1 LLQRIERTGTGALKH
16 IRSLFIT
23 GIDKNYFEQL
33 DRLERLICGLANLQ
47 TFKWAGSIQMLK
59 FMLDLICVRFP
70 KLQLEVKS
78 AVPILEVKEDI
89 QPLERI
95 LVHPASSMITRLE
108 VITDENNGLYEGFKH
123 LMGMLMCNSVLTR
136 LQIAGNRSGIDQDP
150 TRLQN
155 IKGRKLPRL
164 RDLRLYVRDS
174 SVFTNHELLLLG
186 DNGGWDEL
194 ISLGLY
200 HVDSLL
206 QFLGRIPRLDP
217 LWLVPWEVEDIDQ
230 VEPYLEPI
238 SRSRGAW

>member
-1 LLQRIERTGTGALKH
+1 MQNAKDLLNVCLVSRQFYMLSIPHLYRNISFDFRRTSHLRLLQRIERTGTGALKH
-16 IRSLFIT
+16 IRSLCVT

-33 DRLERLICGLANLQ
+33 DRLERLICGLANLE
-47 TFKWAGSIQMLK
+47 TFKWVGSIQMPK
-59 FMLDLICVRFP
+59 FMLDLLCVRFP

-78 AVPILEVKEDI
+78 AVPIFEVKEEI

-95 LVHPASSMITRLE
+95 LVHPASSMITRLD

-136 LQIAGNRSGIDQDP
+136 LQIVGNRSGMDQDP

-174 SVFTNHELLLLG
+174 SVFTNHEL
-186 DNGGWDEL
+186 
-194 ISLGLY
+194 
-200 HVDSLL
+200 
-206 QFLGRIPRLDP
+206 
-217 LWLVPWEVEDIDQ
+217 
-230 VEPYLEPI
+230 
-238 SRSRGAW
+238 